1 MARMPTLLLAALLD
15 SPALWHAFVKHD
27 MDPVAALTR
36 YLIAV
41 VVAAVMLAMLRGLAN
56 GYLREAPVPA
66 DRPGAE
72 PEPAEGEV
80 IPPARRSTD

>member
-15 SPALWHAFVKHD
+15 SPALWHAFVTHD

-36 YLIAV
+36 FLIAV

-56 GYLREAPVPA
+56 GYLRAAP
-66 DRPGAE
+66 
-72 PEPAEGEV
+72 
-80 IPPARRSTD
+80 IPPAPPPAGAPEEGELIVPTRRSTG

>member
-15 SPALWHAFVKHD
+15 SLALWHAFVEHD

-66 DRPGAE
+66 ERAGGD
-72 PEPAEGEV
+72 PEATEGEV
-80 IPPARRSTD
+80 IPARRSTD